1 MAALT
6 IPGLGGLLQAAELLH
21 VLGARGVALVDQAA
35 QVLVALRDLLGA
47 GVDVEAASAGAGEQT
62 LRMKPCWGLPGL
74 GRGGIGPG
82 ASGWDA
88 EGGAY
93 NSGAAAANPY
103 RMRAQGTSPTYS

>member
-1 MAALT
+1 
-6 IPGLGGLLQAAELLH
+6 
-21 VLGARGVALVDQAA
+21 
-35 QVLVALRDLLGA
+35 
-47 GVDVEAASAGAGEQT
+47 
-62 LRMKPCWGLPGL
+62 MKPCWGLPGL

-103 RMRAQGTSPTYS
+103 RIRAQGTSPTYSRP